1 MDTLNKQLN
10 QMISQTGGH
19 EVNPDELR
27 ISGLERN
34 IMELEHQIKETQNFW
49 LRLQG
54 HVVNMSEKR
63 SSQMDD
69 IYIARRRNIFSY
81 FYFSYLYL
89 N

>member
-1 MDTLNKQLN
+1 MDSLNKQLN

-19 EVNPDELR
+19 EVNPEELR
-27 ISGLERN
+27 IGVLERN

-69 IYIARRRNIFSY
+69 IYIARRRENIP
-81 FYFSYLYL
+81 L
-89 N
+89 NPLIVF

>member
-1 MDTLNKQLN
+1 
-10 QMISQTGGH
+10 MISQTGGH
-19 EVNPDELR
+19 EVNPEELR
-27 ISGLERN
+27 IGVLERN

-69 IYIARRRNIFSY
+69 IYIARRRKRIFLIP
-81 FYFSYLYL
+81 FSFFFNL

>member
-1 MDTLNKQLN
+1 MDSLNKQLN

-19 EVNPDELR
+19 EVNPEELK
-27 ISGLERN
+27 IGSLERN

-69 IYIARRRNIFSY
+69 IYIARRRKLISLISSF
-81 FYFSYLYL
+81 F
-89 N
+89 